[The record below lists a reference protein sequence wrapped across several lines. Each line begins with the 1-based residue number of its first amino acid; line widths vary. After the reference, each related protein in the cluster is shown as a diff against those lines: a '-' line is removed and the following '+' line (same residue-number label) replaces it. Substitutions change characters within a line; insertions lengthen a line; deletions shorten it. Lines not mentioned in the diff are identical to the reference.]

1 MLMCKNAMTY
11 NTPDTIYHQAA
22 KKYLALGLKIIIK
35 VRGLLVCVWTG
46 CEMILVSI
54 LTNRNWNCDQTFTDV
69 MVLSQR
75 WSLLPPPSSP

>member
-35 VRGLLVCVWTG
+35 VRGYWFVYGLGV
-46 CEMILVSI
+46 
-54 LTNRNWNCDQTFTDV
+54 R
-69 MVLSQR
+69 
-75 WSLLPPPSSP
+75 